1 MTRYHYTEVFP
12 SDFIPALLCPSIM
25 TRRQGLSA
33 SFSAAGLE
41 SVIFVSQA
49 LIRCRGKP
57 DYGFKGRKFT
67 AAKFPQI
74 SASGFSRNKNFGHTH
89 LISVGFDFLYLEWGK
104 GQIPGLLAF
113 RAIHCGQAMCCVLSM
128 LDYLKFKP
136 VLTEQEENLL
146 PKYTISQG
154 NPPKDAVNRVIWFSI
169 SKSVFCVLLY
179 FPHILTVLDLHKKHI
194 FK

>member
-57 DYGFKGRKFT
+57 DYGFKGENSQLRS
-67 AAKFPQI
+67 FPRYLLQ
-74 SASGFSRNKNFGHTH
+74 AFQETRTLDT
-89 LISVGFDFLYLEWGK
+89 LI
-104 GQIPGLLAF
+104 
-113 RAIHCGQAMCCVLSM
+113 
-128 LDYLKFKP
+128 
-136 VLTEQEENLL
+136 
-146 PKYTISQG
+146 
-154 NPPKDAVNRVIWFSI
+154 
-169 SKSVFCVLLY
+169 
-179 FPHILTVLDLHKKHI
+179 
-194 FK
+194 